1 MGRLP
6 IHVLGTLA
14 ALTMLACSN
23 RETAVSGSSL
33 LSRIT
38 LGSEGEEMPAPV
50 VEAPK
55 KKKARKDAERMV
67 VATPDLLDAPL
78 AGDGPSIASPAI
90 LDAPLSGSAA
100 TERATTPPSEEVPA
114 APTVEVETYFR

>member
-1 MGRLP
+1 
-6 IHVLGTLA
+6 
-14 ALTMLACSN
+14 
-23 RETAVSGSSL
+23 
-33 LSRIT
+33 
-38 LGSEGEEMPAPV
+38 
-50 VEAPK
+50 
-55 KKKARKDAERMV
+55 MV